1 MFQKLNLKIV
11 LLVAVFTAAFG
22 LVFMN
27 PVQPNIAWA
36 TTCFYTYNLGGDI
49 GDGMSD
55 LGHFWIEDV
64 NHEYYPCGHAFRVRH
79 YGWGSS
85 GSCTCNHQWTC
96 VTLHICNPSSS
107 YVEAYR
113 TQMSLYT
120 VLSDCGQSKSDET
133 EWRVEIHAR
142 QAAPWTLHENRRIWA
157 YYFDENGGGCRL
169 PESGYYY
176 FETDLHGSCYDAVW
190 ASKPQCAIG

>member
-22 LVFMN
+22 LAFMN
-27 PVQPNIAWA
+27 PVQPNLAWA
-36 TTCFYTYNLGGDI
+36 TTCFYTTI
-49 GDGMSD
+49 GNEIGQTELYDY
-55 LGHFWIEDV
+55 GHYEITNV
-64 NHEYYPCGHAFRVRH
+64 NHEYYPCGHAFRINH
-79 YGWGSS
+79 TGWGTSS
-85 GSCTCNHQWTC
+85 PCSCDHQWTC

-107 YVEAYR
+107 YVEAYQA
-113 TQMSLYT
+113 QMSLYT

-133 EWRVEIHAR
+133 EWRIEIHAR
-142 QAAPWTLHENRRIWA
+142 QANRWSLHENRRFWA

-176 FETDLHGSCYDAVW
+176 FETDINGDCSPAVW